1 MAASTTAT
9 TTTNARES
17 FFVDVGP
24 IDIIKI
30 DKFKEM
36 SEISDAH
43 FEQWLCAKEEE
54 VTIPRFTQA
63 APARGYLAFGAP
75 KIAAAAAAANGLKE
89 VSCRMVVPRM
99 DEIAMH
105 FGRDLVPMLRDLR
118 ALRRFA
124 TSDREL
130 FEAVCIRRFIEA
142 ALRFE
147 MMNGALLLVDESE
160 TMRIRFAVK
169 ETMHNNED
177 YIQEKIYSLA
187 GERLDRVCAGCGIV
201 SIGLRGCACRAG
213 VYYCSREC
221 QVAHWPEHRR
231 HCDRAA
237 GGV

>member
-1 MAASTTAT
+1 M
-9 TTTNARES
+9 
-17 FFVDVGP
+17 
-24 IDIIKI
+24 
-30 DKFKEM
+30 
-36 SEISDAH
+36 
-43 FEQWLCAKEEE
+43 
-54 VTIPRFTQA
+54 
-63 APARGYLAFGAP
+63 
-75 KIAAAAAAANGLKE
+75 
-89 VSCRMVVPRM
+89 SCRMVVPRM

-118 ALRRFA
+118 ALRREEA
-124 TSDREL
+124 TTMSSRSDVAKRREL

-231 HCDRAA
+231 HCDRGARPR
-237 GGV
+237 GGA